1 MPKTMYSETLHEPNA
16 SECSTDKL
24 SSELAAPETILGH
37 VTQVTW
43 LPTGAFSDDPNG
55 DDA

>member
-1 MPKTMYSETLHEPNA
+1 MYSETLHEPNA